1 MSLAIEVRFVTGRY
15 VATAYND
22 RAKAEWPPHPAR
34 LFSALVATWAES
46 EESDPDERTTLV
58 WLEAQGPPAIAA
70 STADAREVVTVFVP
84 VNDAAVT
91 KDVVPMHDELLAAQA
106 EALRSRS
113 EGDIKANV
121 RAEKLVAKSTARLQD
136 AIVSAVG
143 VPTKLT
149 PGTMRDAVQ
158 ALPDNRVRQPRTF
171 PSVGPV
177 DPVVTFVWSNADPTA
192 PQRRALAELVTR
204 VVRLGHSSSLVA
216 IRLVDAAEV
225 APTWLP
231 DDEGGEPL
239 RVVRAGQLKALEQA
253 HSLHREQEPRVL
265 PFVIQRYA
273 TGQRGAKPS
282 AIQSAFSDN
291 WVVLRRVTGPDL
303 PATAGPALARSLRRA
318 LLAHAEEPI
327 PEVLSGH
334 IANGAPS
341 QRDHIAIV
349 PLPFVGHEHASGHI
363 LGVALVLPR
372 AAEAPERRAVYRAL
386 AAWEDAVRDDDEDTP
401 ELPIL
406 LGAAGVLKVERAE
419 WGTFARTLRQET
431 WCRAATRWI
440 SATPMALDH

>member
-84 VNDAAVT
+84 VSNAAVT
-91 KDVVPMHDELLAAQA
+91 KDVVPMHDDFSRRKPGPAIAQQEHQGQRKGR
-106 EALRSRS
+106 EAGRQVHCPPTRCDRQRGRS
-113 EGDIKANV
+113 A
-121 RAEKLVAKSTARLQD
+121 
-136 AIVSAVG
+136 
-143 VPTKLT
+143 TKLT
-149 PGTMRDAVQ
+149 PGPCGTQSRRFPTA
-158 ALPDNRVRQPRTF
+158 RVRQPRTF

-282 AIQSAFSDN
+282 AIQSAFSNN
-291 WVVLRRVTGPDL
+291 WVPCF
-303 PATAGPALARSLRRA
+303 AG
-318 LLAHAEEPI
+318 
-327 PEVLSGH
+327 
-334 IANGAPS
+334 
-341 QRDHIAIV
+341 
-349 PLPFVGHEHASGHI
+349 
-363 LGVALVLPR
+363 
-372 AAEAPERRAVYRAL
+372 
-386 AAWEDAVRDDDEDTP
+386 
-401 ELPIL
+401 
-406 LGAAGVLKVERAE
+406 
-419 WGTFARTLRQET
+419 
-431 WCRAATRWI
+431 
-440 SATPMALDH
+440 